1 MGVHLGDSISR
12 RKVLGRTMAG
22 AMGLPLLGGL
32 MAMLRR
38 VQARQVPTAVS
49 LPSDIPA
56 GLSIIGSVVVQQ
68 DSDGTVHAHSGRCTH
83 LGCHL
88 DRVQGDE
95 AVCPCHGSRFR
106 GDGTVVKGPATRPL
120 EALKAEPDKATGGWI
135 VHVRA

>member
-1 MGVHLGDSISR
+1 VHLGDSIPR
-12 RKVLGRTMAG
+12 RKVLRKILAA

-38 VQARQVPTAVS
+38 VQTRQVPSTVS
-49 LPSDIPA
+49 LPAEVPT
-56 GLSIIGSVVVQQ
+56 GLSVAGSVVVQR
-68 DSDGTVHAHSGRCTH
+68 DLDGPVHAFSGRCTH

-106 GDGTVVKGPATRPL
+106 ADGTVVKGPATRPL
-120 EALKAEPDKATGGWI
+120 EGLKAEPDKTTGGWI
-135 VHVRA
+135 VRVRA

>member
-12 RKVLGRTMAG
+12 RKVLGRTMAA

-32 MAMLRR
+32 VAMLRR
-38 VQARQVPTAVS
+38 VQSRQVPSTVS

-56 GLSIIGSVVVQQ
+56 GLSVIGSVVVQR
-68 DSDGTVHAHSGRCTH
+68 DLDGAINAFSGRCTH

-106 GDGTVVKGPATRPL
+106 ADGAVVKGPATRPL
-120 EALKAEPDKATGGWI
+120 EALKAEPDKTTGGWI
-135 VHVRA
+135 VRVRA

>member
-1 MGVHLGDSISR
+1 
-12 RKVLGRTMAG
+12 
-22 AMGLPLLGGL
+22 

-38 VQARQVPTAVS
+38 VQTRQVPSTVT
-49 LPSDIPA
+49 LPGEVPA
-56 GLSIIGSVVVQQ
+56 GLSVIGSVVVQQ
-68 DSDGTVHAHSGRCTH
+68 DADGTIHAFSGRCTH

-106 GDGTVVKGPATRPL
+106 GDGAVVKGPATRPL

-135 VHVRA
+135 VRVRT